1 MQTSGPVVVVQLPE
15 QLSAGEIHTFMIEV
29 DPLLQTSRPRVVFDC
44 SQIRSMDS
52 AGVEMLLQC
61 LEEAMKRD
69 GDLKLASP
77 SPQCEVVLELMRVS
91 RVFETFESCDAAVRS
106 FQALPVD
113 PLVQDAPWY
122 TTVFGELGALKQAS

>member
-1 MQTSGPVVVVQLPE
+1 MQTTGPVVVMQVPE
-15 QLSAGEIHTFMIEV
+15 ELNAGEIHNFMLEV
-29 DPLLQTSRPRVVFDC
+29 GPLLQTSRPRVVLDC

-69 GDLKLASP
+69 GDLKLAAP
-77 SPQCEVVLELMRVS
+77 SPQCEVILELMRVS

-106 FQALPVD
+106 FQALPVET
-113 PLVQDAPWY
+113 LVQDAPWY

>member
-1 MQTSGPVVVVQLPE
+1 MQTSGPVVVMQVPE
-15 QLSAGEIHTFMIEV
+15 QLNTGEIHTFMLKWSSAADE
-29 DPLLQTSRPRVVFDC
+29 SSRVVLDC

-77 SPQCEVVLELMRVS
+77 SPQCEVILELMRVS

-106 FQALPVD
+106 FQAYQWTRRFKMLPGTARY
-113 PLVQDAPWY
+113 LAN
-122 TTVFGELGALKQAS
+122 LAH